1 MKVKIRMS
9 EGCVCYSYTLN
20 DIEYTD
26 LTDAESEH
34 FNIEFINKVFE
45 KLVDEITNQ
54 YSIPP
59 FMVSYLYDG
68 DWYDGPLADLL
79 CTQDTFINLVKTNK
93 NCREECLGT
102 CDECGDTIYEYKLNI
117 EINDQKKVEIFST
130 FFILIHKIN
139 HNVLYV
145 YVTIITTNKTIKL
158 YDYF

>member
-1 MKVKIRMS
+1 MKVKIGMS

-26 LTDAESEH
+26 LTDAKSEH

-79 CTQDTFINLVKTNK
+79 CTQDTFINLVKANK

-117 EINDQKKVEIFST
+117 EIND
-130 FFILIHKIN
+130 
-139 HNVLYV
+139 
-145 YVTIITTNKTIKL
+145 
-158 YDYF
+158 